1 MFAYLRFWCC
11 IESNCLRIKDCLKYA
26 NGRKERWYDLN
37 IIEAFA
43 LILVNAN
50 DHKGKLFAFKT
61 ADHSW

>member
-11 IESNCLRIKDCLKYA
+11 IESNGR

-43 LILVNAN
+43 VILVYAN
-50 DHKGKLFAFKT
+50 DNKGKLFAFKT
-61 ADHSW
+61 ATNAW